1 MNMATIATAA
11 AITCVASCA
20 PTAGN
25 TTAQTDGRVTYLCI
39 GMETSKRFGECPGCE
54 KDAKT
59 MTSIFKDELG
69 YSGTTLCS
77 SEATKS
83 KVVSLLKD
91 GIAKTPEDGLF
102 IFSYSGHGGQE
113 ALGGK
118 EPDGSD
124 SEDEYLCL
132 YDTYMLDDEI
142 WEIVSEC
149 RGRVFLYFDC
159 CHSATM
165 YRSIKSEKAAKFG
178 AAATPAV
185 AVFDESGN
193 PVPVSVQ
200 DDMVQS
206 RGFTFRIPSRRVFKV
221 SRDGSS
227 TVAGEGLRMLCW
239 SGCKEAEYSYGSAFG
254 GTMTLAVKKYWEKG
268 LSYETLWNDVS
279 ERVVA
284 VQPGQTPVKTNVG
297 GGFEEDMEAF
307 R

>member
-11 AITCVASCA
+11 AMTCIASCA
-20 PTAGN
+20 PTAGS
-25 TTAQTDGRVTYLCI
+25 TTAQSDGKVTYLCV
-39 GMETSKRFGECPGCE
+39 GMETSRRFGECPGCE

-59 MTSIFKDELG
+59 MTSIFKDGLG
-69 YSGTTLCS
+69 YSGITLFS
-77 SEATKS
+77 EEATKA
-83 KVVSLLKD
+83 KVVSLLRD
-91 GIAKTPEDGLF
+91 GVAKTPEDGLF

-142 WEIVSEC
+142 WGIVSEC
-149 RGRVFLYFDC
+149 KGRVFLYFDC

-165 YRSIKSEKAAKFG
+165 YRSIKSEKAARFS

-185 AVFDESGN
+185 AVFDENGAS
-193 PVPVSVQ
+193 VPYSVQ

-206 RGFTFRIPSRRVFKV
+206 KGFTFKIPGRRVFKV
-221 SRDGSS
+221 SRDGSAKE
-227 TVAGEGLRMLCW
+227 VGEGLRLLCW
-239 SGCKEAEYSYGSAFG
+239 SGCKEGEYSYGSVLG
-254 GTMTLAVKKYWEKG
+254 GTLTIAVSKYWKKG
-268 LSYETLWNDVS
+268 VSYEDLWKNAS
-279 ERVVA
+279 SRVVE

-297 GGFEEDMEAF
+297 GGFEENMEAF
-307 R
+307 K